1 MILTEEEI
9 KEIQE
14 KPFSQNDWLWFYT
27 RAIEQAILDKLQ
39 DKSSKDVECKEDD
52 GCPTEKAVLQRFW
65 RESQDKLKNAERYE
79 WLRDKCTYE
88 ENPNHTWI
96 VESPPEMWDEAI
108 DSAMKANT
116 VSIYD
121 MEKTNVQN

>member
-39 DKSSKDVECKEDD
+39 DK
-52 GCPTEKAVLQRFW
+52 
-65 RESQDKLKNAERYE
+65 LKNAERYE
-79 WLRDKCTYE
+79 WLRNKVAVSSDSISGAYCWMPSCNYKLNTNDKSET
-88 ENPNHTWI
+88 
-96 VESPPEMWDEAI
+96 DKAI
-108 DSAMKANT
+108 DSA
-116 VSIYD
+116 I
-121 MEKTNVQN
+121 EKERTNVQN